1 MRVLIVRLSSLGDV
15 IHALP
20 LAQNADAAGA
30 DVGWLVEP
38 GFAGV
43 LEGNPHLAEIF
54 TADSKLW
61 RRRPLTRSTWE
72 SIGDLRGRLRA
83 FKPDVT
89 IDVQGLWK
97 SALAARSAG
106 APVVGFSAAAR
117 REGASAILA
126 SIRVAPG
133 ADARHVVD
141 RNLSLLEGAGIPV
154 VVRAPD
160 AGYLLEQAGDD
171 ARTLLASLPRP
182 FAVFHPGAARPDKAW
197 GEERFARLARG
208 LATQRGLHPV
218 VSWGPGDEVRVAR
231 LRELAPEA
239 TVPPLLG
246 VAGLAALARASA
258 LFCAGDTGPLHLAD
272 AAGAATLALFG
283 PTDPARNGPY
293 RDRRGVV
300 TRMHEVS
307 DDVVLARALE
317 LAAARSPSHT
327 RGSL

>member
-20 LAQNADAAGA
+20 LAANADAAGA
-30 DVGWLVEP
+30 EVGWLVEP
-38 GFAGV
+38 AFAGL
-43 LEGNPHLAEIF
+43 LEGNPHCAETF
-54 TADSKLW
+54 TVDTRAW
-61 RRRPLTRSTWE
+61 RRRPLARSTWE
-72 SIGDLRGRLRA
+72 AIGELRVRLRA
-83 FKPDVT
+83 FQPDVA

-97 SALAARSAG
+97 SALAARLAG
-106 APVVGFSAAAR
+106 APVVGFSAATR

-126 SIRVAPG
+126 SVRVAPG

-154 VVRAPD
+154 ATRAPD
-160 AGYLLEQAGDD
+160 AAYLLERVDSE
-171 ARTLLASLPRP
+171 ARDFLADLPRP
-182 FAVFHPGAARPDKAW
+182 FAVFHPGTARPEKAW

-208 LATQRGLHPV
+208 LAEKGGLHSV
-218 VSWGPGDEVRVAR
+218 VSWGPGDEGRVAR
-231 LRELAPEA
+231 LRKLAPEA
-239 TVPPLLG
+239 SVPPLLSFS
-246 VAGLAALARASA
+246 GLAALARASV

-272 AAGAATLALFG
+272 AAGATTLALFG

-300 TRMHEVS
+300 TRMQGVA

-317 LAAARSPSHT
+317 LSARPASHT
-327 RGSL
+327 PGSL